1 MDTQV
6 LDQPSVQASQAP
18 TEAPRDDAT
27 STVVAPLPATLD
39 ADRSHGVQGARRE
52 APHAA
57 RWQMGA
63 HLAIGMVSLLVLLM
77 LAIVAIF
84 SVPSAQLFTV
94 DAAIG
99 LAIIVL
105 GLALSGLLVL
115 AHS

>member
-1 MDTQV
+1 MGTQV
-6 LDQPSVQASQAP
+6 LDQHSVQAP
-18 TEAPRDDAT
+18 TEAPRDDAA
-27 STVVAPLPATLD
+27 STVVRPQPVILD
-39 ADRSHGVQGARRE
+39 SNYSRAVQQAGRP

-57 RWQMGA
+57 RWQTGA
-63 HLAIGMVSLLVLLM
+63 HLAIGMVALLVLLM

-94 DAAIG
+94 DAAVG

-115 AHS
+115 SRS